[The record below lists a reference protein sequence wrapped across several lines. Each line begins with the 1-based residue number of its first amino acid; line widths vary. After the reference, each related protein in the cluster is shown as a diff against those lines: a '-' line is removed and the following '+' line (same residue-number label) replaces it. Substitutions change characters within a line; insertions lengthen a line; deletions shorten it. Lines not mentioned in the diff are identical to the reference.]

1 MDLRAEAPPS
11 LPPTPLRC
19 GGGGGSWVA
28 PTGSSWRLKWR
39 WRFARVPCPNPLRS
53 RSLHAN
59 QFDGRRTRGGTILI
73 RLLGQPQLFLP
84 SILRCLSSA
93 RRWRRRSFCTSTIDG
108 ARAVDRPPWISQIDR
123 LPAFKL
129 GTVRREFVW
138 SRVAVQ
144 AWKAEIQ
151 PVFGPTACLVWIVGS
166 RYDAMCTQEVSA
178 L

>member
-28 PTGSSWRLKWR
+28 PTGSSWAIEMALAVCPCALPQPSEIAFTPRESVWWSAHSWR
-39 WRFARVPCPNPLRS
+39 NHSDSPSGSATALLAVHPALPVVS
-53 RSLHAN
+53 AATETAKILHI
-59 QFDGRRTRGGTILI
+59 DD
-73 RLLGQPQLFLP
+73 
-84 SILRCLSSA
+84 
-93 RRWRRRSFCTSTIDG
+93 DG

-123 LPAFKL
+123 HPALKL